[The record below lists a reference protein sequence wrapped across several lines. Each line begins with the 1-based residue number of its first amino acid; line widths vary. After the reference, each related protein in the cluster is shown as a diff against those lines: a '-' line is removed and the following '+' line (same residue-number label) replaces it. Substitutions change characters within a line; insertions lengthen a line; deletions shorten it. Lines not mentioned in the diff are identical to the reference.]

1 MLIVPLWRNS
11 GLEYCSRLLT
21 DPLLPSKWSFYNVS
35 LRPHHSLLLKIFQW
49 LPESLSVK
57 AKVLMKTY
65 KAIHDL
71 TSILLL
77 HPSSYSAVS
86 LTWSPSSSFTH
97 SAPGIMAS
105 TNRII
110 HSHLWILVPL
120 VTCLKIFL
128 PRYPYDLFSQP
139 LQVSTQTSLPQ
150 RSSLTTL
157 YKTTKTSLHSIS
169 ALFIPS
175 YASLFVCT
183 ALNINWHIYL
193 LIGWLPPIE

>member
-1 MLIVPLWRNS
+1 
-11 GLEYCSRLLT
+11 
-21 DPLLPSKWSFYNVS
+21 
-35 LRPHHSLLLKIFQW
+35 
-49 LPESLSVK
+49 
-57 AKVLMKTY
+57 MKTY

-139 LQVSTQTSLPQ
+139 LQVSTQTSLHQ

-169 ALFIPS
+169 GERDVLCALRWPQLGHHNLLRPLS
-175 YASLFVCT
+175 SLLSRTTWASDFVV
-183 ALNINWHIYL
+183 
-193 LIGWLPPIE
+193 